1 MSLAKEINK
10 KLDEIIDIKVE
21 LIKLK
26 KELNSGAKMTN
37 IKTGKPATKK
47 DAVKVVEG
55 MIEDLKTHLSNLT
68 NNGQNVRGIFNNQ
81 FYINDVLQDKQIVK
95 ELERNKTQIN
105 TNKTNTNKTKQNKTR
120 KKPNKDIKDMDWN
133 DMDEWY
139 RDNNL

>member
-26 KELNSGAKMTN
+26 KELSSGAKMTN

-55 MIEDLKTHLSNLT
+55 MIDDLKTHLSNLT
-68 NNGQNVRGIFNNQ
+68 NNGQNVRGIFNKKI
-81 FYINDVLQDKQIVK
+81 YINDVLQDKQIVK

-105 TNKTNTNKTKQNKTR
+105 TNKTKQNKTR

-133 DMDEWY
+133 D
-139 RDNNL
+139 

>member
-10 KLDEIIDIKVE
+10 KLDEIIDIKAE

-26 KELNSGAKMTN
+26 KELSSGAKLTN

-68 NNGQNVRGIFNNQ
+68 NNGQNVRGIFDNE
-81 FYINDVLQDKQIVK
+81 FYINDMLQDKQIVK
-95 ELERNKTQIN
+95 ELKKGVDIN
-105 TNKTNTNKTKQNKTR
+105 
-120 KKPNKDIKDMDWN
+120 
-133 DMDEWY
+133 
-139 RDNNL
+139 